1 MMGPRRRGIRG
12 STTPRSRRSA
22 RARYTVASPI
32 RTPRAASV
40 AWICW
45 AVASFGSSASAPS
58 TASRCSVGLM
68 PRRAS
73 AFRVSSCSG
82 AMAFVGYRLVRTR
95 IILILLGW
103 ALLASGCGSSAAS
116 SGGGRTRVVAAFYPL
131 AYAAEQIGGRTVSVE
146 NLTPAGAEPH
156 DLELSP
162 RSVADVQSADL
173 VLLLGQGFQKQVE
186 SAAGHGKHV
195 LLLLDTSGLRRFPN
209 GDPHVWLDPKRYE
222 LIARRIGAALH
233 RPAATKAFV
242 RKLAALDR
250 EYARGLAHCERRGII
265 TSHQAFAYLA
275 QRYHLSQVAIAGPNG
290 GGKTTLLRLILGLER
305 PQQGSVRLLGEA
317 PERLTKRSRIAYLAQ
332 RAQLGIEA
340 PATVR
345 EVVTAGR
352 TIARGPFRLL
362 GAADRAV
369 VDEAIGRV
377 GLTPLTTRP
386 LSRLSGGQQQRAFI
400 AKALAG
406 EPEVLVLDEPTAG
419 VDVEAQAA
427 LAELLEKLHDE
438 LGTTVLYVSHEFG
451 AVEPYVDRLVLVSG
465 TIVFDGPPSGL
476 QAPWHA

>member
-1 MMGPRRRGIRG
+1 MPLAVELRGVSFAYPHGP
-12 STTPRSRRSA
+12 
-22 RARYTVASPI
+22 
-32 RTPRAASV
+32 
-40 AWICW
+40 
-45 AVASFGSSASAPS
+45 AVLRDVDLAIQPDE
-58 TASRCSVGLM
+58 
-68 PRRAS
+68 
-73 AFRVSSCSG
+73 
-82 AMAFVGYRLVRTR
+82 FVG
-95 IILILLGW
+95 
-103 ALLASGCGSSAAS
+103 
-116 SGGGRTRVVAAFYPL
+116 
-131 AYAAEQIGGRTVSVE
+131 
-146 NLTPAGAEPH
+146 
-156 DLELSP
+156 
-162 RSVADVQSADL
+162 
-173 VLLLGQGFQKQVE
+173 
-186 SAAGHGKHV
+186 
-195 LLLLDTSGLRRFPN
+195 
-209 GDPHVWLDPKRYE
+209 
-222 LIARRIGAALH
+222 
-233 RPAATKAFV
+233 
-242 RKLAALDR
+242 
-250 EYARGLAHCERRGII
+250 
-265 TSHQAFAYLA
+265 
-275 QRYHLSQVAIAGPNG
+275 IAGPNG

-377 GLTPLTTRP
+377 GLTTLATRP

-427 LAELLEKLHDE
+427 LAELLETLHEE
-438 LGTTVLYVSHEFG
+438 LGTTILYVSHEFG

-465 TIVFDGPPSGL
+465 TIVFDGPPSEL
-476 QAPWHA
+476 PAPWHDPSHVHS